1 MMEPE
6 QQARPGAPHTV
17 PAQDLR
23 IVGGNL
29 ALDLCNSRSGPHDG
43 GIDVDSIVEVD
54 HIVPWAV
61 HAGVLTAEEADQLT
75 ASEASASIADATSAL
90 TTLLDLREQ
99 AHSVFGALAAGGEP
113 EPAEMEG
120 LRQANLVAIARAH
133 QVRLGDHYAFSWPAS
148 ARTVV
153 IDRVA
158 RRMQLPLPRRVEERE
173 STVVQHGR
181 LRARG
186 EDATLRR
193 APTRTCPERA
203 TIRRSP
209 LICTAPLEWAS
220 RHNPCGAPRE
230 VTERKPLV

>member
-6 QQARPGAPHTV
+6 QQARPWAPHTV

-43 GIDVDSIVEVD
+43 GIDVDAIVEVD
-54 HIVPWAV
+54 HIVHWAV
-61 HAGVLTAEEADQLT
+61 HAGVLTAEDAAQLT

-90 TTLLDLREQ
+90 TMLLHLREQ

-113 EPAEMEG
+113 EPAAMEA
-120 LRQANLVAIARAH
+120 LRQADLAAIARAH
-133 QVRLGDHYAFSWPAS
+133 QVRLGDRYAFSWPAS

-158 RRMQLPLPRRVEERE
+158 HAAAELLHDGPLSRVKQCAGCSFLFVDESKNGSRRWCSMDDCGREAKMRLYVERR
-173 STVVQHGR
+173 
-181 LRARG
+181 RAR
-186 EDATLRR
+186 DRS
-193 APTRTCPERA
+193 ERPSVEA
-203 TIRRSP
+203 
-209 LICTAPLEWAS
+209 
-220 RHNPCGAPRE
+220 H
-230 VTERKPLV
+230 